1 MDKRPLWAII
11 PAKGNSRRCPGKN
24 AKLAPY
30 VIRAAVEAKCFDR
43 VIVSSDDVDILEN
56 AMMLGAETF
65 QRAPILCEDGVT
77 AAMVVADVLA
87 CNYYACRSFALLW
100 PTNPLI
106 MPKTLNLITHAFL
119 HVNNEHAYAESTAVY
134 MTTNLFIRA
143 PHFRVPIL
151 NRENMW
157 LPIPFEE
164 NIDVNEPEDLAR
176 AEAILASRNR

>member
-30 VIRAAVEAKCFDR
+30 VIRAAVEAKGFDR

-77 AAMVVADVLA
+77 AAMVAIDVLA
-87 CNYYACRSFALLW
+87 CNYYACKSFALLW

-106 MPKTLNLITHAFL
+106 RPTTLETAAEIFFSSEVDTAYLLDTAVFMMTHAF
-119 HVNNEHAYAESTAVY
+119 
-134 MTTNLFIRA
+134 IRLLA
-143 PHFRVPIL
+143 FKEWGL
-151 NRENMW
+151 Q
-157 LPIPFEE
+157 LPMADDEL
-164 NIDVNEPEDLAR
+164 IDVNYPDDLER